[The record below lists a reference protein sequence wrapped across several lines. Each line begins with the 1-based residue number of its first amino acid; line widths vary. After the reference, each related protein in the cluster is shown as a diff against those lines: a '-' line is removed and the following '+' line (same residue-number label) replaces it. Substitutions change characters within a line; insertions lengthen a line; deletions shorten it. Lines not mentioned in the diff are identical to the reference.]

1 MCIHIRCIPGCIS
14 IHIRNV
20 AYNLVNINCAE
31 KNSFSLLSWFS
42 FLVISVTMLPCCY
55 KTHKPVS
62 PNPLPVLNWI
72 VIEWNLGTKKKSRWR
87 LWDCLDFYLW
97 ICLKLQ
103 DCIGLLGYNV
113 EFKCDKVGCKENVIL
128 STKKEF
134 RDVGSNAAP
143 WEVCWFVAT
152 LSTF

>member
-1 MCIHIRCIPGCIS
+1 MLRKIVFR
-14 IHIRNV
+14 
-20 AYNLVNINCAE
+20 
-31 KNSFSLLSWFS
+31 S
-42 FLVISVTMLPCCY
+42 FLGFRFWLYLSLCY
-55 KTHKPVS
+55 HVATRRTNQDKLLS

-87 LWDCLDFYLW
+87 LWDWLDIYLW

-113 EFKCDKVGCKENVIL
+113 QFKCDKVGCKENVIL

-152 LSTF
+152 LSTFWRHKL